1 MSRQPEEKT
10 ALNCSCSCGKV
21 EKLKNG
27 HSEEKEEST
36 VVKERRKN
44 QRLKK
49 ENEIAVTVID
59 DEKKPVKGKRFKNHS
74 LDISVS
80 GAKIKSSIPLSVDTL
95 IMIKMKLKNLG
106 KIITTVGKVKWTKGI
121 LKDKFLEAGIE
132 FVDTPSQL
140 VLQLEECI
148 SQGVDIHDPDDK

>member
-1 MSRQPEEKT
+1 MR
-10 ALNCSCSCGKV
+10 NR
-21 EKLKNG
+21 

-36 VVKERRKN
+36 VVIERRKN

-80 GAKIKSSIPLSVDTL
+80 GAKIKSSIPLPVDTL

-106 KIITTVGKVKWTKGI
+106 KIITTVGKVKWTKDM

-132 FVDTPSQL
+132 FLDTPGQS

-148 SQGVDIHDPDDK
+148 SRGVDIHEPDDK